1 MAMQIRWGLIG
12 LGRLAEEH
20 LAGAFAASR
29 NGRLVACAGRTA
41 DRAREFA
48 AKYGVGCPHGS
59 YERLVRDPGVDAVYV
74 ATPNHLHH
82 PVVLAAAAAG
92 KHVLCEKPM
101 GLTTAEAEEMVGVCR
116 RAGVLLGVGL
126 QSRFQHVLQAAAA
139 VIREGRL
146 GIVREVSVQRYG
158 PMRASR
164 SPWQMELATA
174 GSGVLGGLGVHV
186 IDFVHWI
193 VGDRPVRVFGLAY
206 PARATGKPDES
217 VTLVL
222 EFAGGCQAIIRC
234 GRNLPI
240 GTNDLQAFG
249 TRGMLATGPL
259 RWGTTD
265 GLTVKTMD
273 GTEEREFPR
282 ENLYQREVEAF
293 AEEVAGNRATLT
305 PGIASGED
313 GLWLARVTDALIR
326 SFETGALVPVQGQ
339 CCSLRPSAGQNP
351 PSAPPLPKGGTGGFD

>member
-1 MAMQIRWGLIG
+1 MAMQIRWGLVG

-20 LAGAFAASR
+20 LAGAFAASH
-29 NGRLVACAGRTA
+29 NERLVACAGRTA

-48 AKYGVGCPHGS
+48 ATHGVQCSHNS
-59 YERLVRDPGVDAVYV
+59 YLELVRDPQVDAVYV

-101 GLTTAEAEEMVGVCR
+101 GLTAAEAEEMVEACR
-116 RAGVLLGVGL
+116 RAGVVLRVGL
-126 QSRFQHVLQAAAA
+126 QSRFQQVLQAAAA
-139 VIREGRL
+139 VVREGRL

-164 SPWQMELATA
+164 SPWQMDLTTA
-174 GSGVLGGLGVHV
+174 GSGVLGGLGVHA
-186 IDFVHWI
+186 IDFVHWV
-193 VGDRPVRVFGLAY
+193 VGDRIERVFGLAY
-206 PARATGKPDES
+206 PGRGTGQPDES

-222 EFAGGCQAIIRC
+222 EFAGGCQAAIRC
-234 GRNLPI
+234 GRGLPI

-259 RWGTTD
+259 RWGPTD
-265 GLTVKTMD
+265 RLTVKTVD

-282 ENLYQREVEAF
+282 ENLYQREIEAL
-293 AEEVAGNRATLT
+293 AEEVVGTRTAA
-305 PGIASGED
+305 ASGED

-326 SFETGALVPVQGQ
+326 SFETGVLVPVEG
-339 CCSLRPSAGQNP
+339 
-351 PSAPPLPKGGTGGFD
+351 

>member
-1 MAMQIRWGLIG
+1 MQIRWGLVG

-20 LAGAFAASR
+20 LAGAFGISR

-48 AKYGVGCPHGS
+48 STHGVGRPYGS
-59 YERLVRDPGVDAVYV
+59 YEQLVRDPEVDAVYV
-74 ATPNHLHH
+74 ATPNHLHL

-92 KHVLCEKPM
+92 KHVLCEKPL
-101 GLTTAEAEEMVGVCR
+101 GLTAAEAEEMVGACR
-116 RAGVLLGVGL
+116 RAGALLRVGL
-126 QSRFQHVLQAAAA
+126 QSRFQQVLQTAAA

-158 PMRASR
+158 PMRAR
-164 SPWQMELATA
+164 LSPWQMDLATA

-186 IDFVHWI
+186 IDFVRWI
-193 VGDRPVRVFGLAY
+193 VGDQIVRVFGLAY

-222 EFAGGCQAIIRC
+222 EFAGGCQATIRC

-265 GLTVKTMD
+265 RLTVKTVE

-293 AEEVAGNRATLT
+293 AEEAAGNRTAIA
-305 PGIASGED
+305 PGIATGED

-326 SFETGALVPVQGQ
+326 SFETGTLVPLEG
-339 CCSLRPSAGQNP
+339 
-351 PSAPPLPKGGTGGFD
+351 